1 MSKANP
7 KFAELKDQIVTIFRE
22 KGAMTAAQLADF
34 VPQNW
39 SVMQI
44 GCACRVLAKAGKI
57 HASAY
62 AHQMIIWKE
71 GSAPLDVTLNR
82 NYRHL
87 NHQQIV
93 NLLELHGPMTAS
105 QISQVAHVQV
115 ASIAMTCS
123 HLQARGDI
131 CGQQVPIGHSVR
143 MMTIYSL
150 PDQKLPH
157 YRIPSTPGMVSMK
170 ATLNEHREWMKNLN
184 NERRYKAQRHAM
196 RGRA

>member
-1 MSKANP
+1 MSKSNP
-7 KFAELKDQIVTIFRE
+7 KFAELKDQIVVLISE
-22 KGAMTAAQLADF
+22 KGAMTAKQLADF
-34 VPQNW
+34 VPECW
-39 SVMQI
+39 SVMQL

-57 HASAY
+57 HASGY
-62 AHQMIIWKE
+62 AHQLVLWKA
-71 GSAPLDVTLNR
+71 GPAPPDVTLNR

-93 NLLELHGPMTAS
+93 TLLELHGPMTAS
-105 QISQVAHVQV
+105 QISQVAHVPV

-123 HLQARGDI
+123 HLQAKGDL

-150 PDQKLPH
+150 PDQKLPN
-157 YRIPSTPGMVSMK
+157 YRTPSTPGMVSME
-170 ATLNEHREWMKNLN
+170 ATLNEQREWMRNLN